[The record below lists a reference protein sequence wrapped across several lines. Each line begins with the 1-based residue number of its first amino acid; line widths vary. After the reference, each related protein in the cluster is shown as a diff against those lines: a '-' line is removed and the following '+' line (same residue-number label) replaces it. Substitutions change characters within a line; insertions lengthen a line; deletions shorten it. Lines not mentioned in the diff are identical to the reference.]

1 MIRSA
6 QPVATI
12 QLDTEVLAVERLID
26 AQDHDEAFREM
37 ILLRDRYGRRPE
49 YRYLQA
55 FFDATFKV
63 RTDRELIPQVIAL
76 VGEQPDFT
84 EAIALL
90 AVLYHRIN
98 EQEKAEVFAREALRS
113 KNVGARRRAREV
125 LGLPPEDP
133 QVEADAS
140 RRPSRMPPSGAARPS
155 PAGGLPR
162 SLEQTPARLP
172 PVVMPP
178 SGSTPSPEDGASL
191 KRPTRDFFPSGT
203 PSQRQQAGGQ
213 TDSADGWKLPS
224 EPPPAAVP
232 KRSTLDAL
240 KLPPPLPGGPAQPEM
255 PSAPAPEPDP
265 VGAAEAPPEAPRDL
279 PPPTQGAQQ
288 ASAFSH
294 TSSEPPAA
302 SGAEADITDRFRV
315 PLAADAAV
323 RDDRFDHATQPAL
336 RSMRQPPPAVETIE
350 FSPRDA
356 PMPPPPTIPPE
367 ALAPEQKR
375 SQPMGSEAPTA
386 RAIRNV
392 NRREDRQV
400 DDDMRHLSDRPGR
413 VPYEPPTRRLP
424 SAPSPAQGMRR
435 TDSEGPLGELSGEGV
450 VDRTGIDRTQ
460 RAKISRPAMAI
471 PPSVEVQR
479 QWFRYA
485 RTHQIVR
492 PGGEGEPFSTAA
504 TLLDLAER
512 VVEGATPL
520 AQEPIPLDRRGLI
533 QVEQRLDALRRGGK
547 QSQPATERAGV
558 TAAAA
563 FLMALLLKECD
574 GRAVDT
580 SAEDGACKVTLPA
593 GATVRPLLV
602 AAAYARARGPGLVET
617 FDRAATAHMRRSPT
631 RPNRPS
637 EPARRGTEPP
647 PPRDTDLT
655 VLRRDLD
662 AGTLALIPP
671 DAPYGPPPRTPMRAV
686 AAEFWASPTG
696 REIASSSRRVGT
708 FTLADIDALERYAG
722 KVQGPV
728 GYAPPGT
735 PWPWMPSEEV
745 EDAIFAW
752 GAVLGEVLNTLYTG
766 RWEADP
772 GNPDD
777 RMLVRVVLTGGVVAW
792 PVAKVYLRFARGI
805 THDLSAY
812 VDVVGRVVGRQTLNS
827 ASWP

>member
-1 MIRSA
+1 LIRSA
-6 QPVATI
+6 VPVATI

-26 AQDHDEAFREM
+26 AQDHDEAFRQM

-63 RTDRELIPQVIAL
+63 RADRELIPQVIAL

-90 AVLYHRIN
+90 AVLYHRID

-113 KNVGARRRAREV
+113 KNVSARRRAREV

-133 QVEADAS
+133 QVEAEAS
-140 RRPSRMPPSGAARPS
+140 RRPSRLPPGEASTPS
-155 PAGGLPR
+155 PAGGSPR
-162 SLEQTPARLP
+162 SREQTPARLP

-191 KRPTRDFFPSGT
+191 KRPTRDFFPTGT
-203 PSQRQQAGGQ
+203 PSPREQAGGRP
-213 TDSADGWKLPS
+213 DSADGWKLPS

-240 KLPPPLPGGPAQPEM
+240 RLPPAPPGGPAQPGV
-255 PSAPAPEPDP
+255 PAAPAPEPDP
-265 VGAAEAPPEAPRDL
+265 LAAAVVTREAPRDL
-279 PPPTQGAQQ
+279 PPPTQDSQP
-288 ASAFSH
+288 ASTFRHA
-294 TSSEPPAA
+294 SSEPPDL
-302 SGAEADITDRFRV
+302 SGAEADIMDRFRM
-315 PLAADAAV
+315 PLASDAAV

-336 RSMRQPPPAVETIE
+336 RPMGEPAPAVETIE

-367 ALAPEQKR
+367 ALAAEQKR
-375 SQPMGSEAPTA
+375 SQPMGNEAPTA
-386 RAIRNV
+386 RAIRKV
-392 NRREDRQV
+392 DQGDGRQV
-400 DDDMRHLSDRPGR
+400 DDDIRHLSDRPVR
-413 VPYEPPTRRLP
+413 VPSEPPTRRLP

-435 TDSEGPLGELSGEGV
+435 TDSDGRLGELSGEGV

-460 RAKISRPAMAI
+460 RVQGSRPAMAI
-471 PPSVEVQR
+471 PPSIEVQR

-520 AQEPIPLDRRGLI
+520 SEEPIPLDRRGLI
-533 QVEQRLDALRRGGK
+533 QVEQRLEAFRRGAK
-547 QSQPATERAGV
+547 SSQAATERAGV

-574 GRAVDT
+574 GRAADT

-602 AAAYARARGPGLVET
+602 AAAYARSRGPGLVET

-637 EPARRGTEPP
+637 EPVRRGTQP

-662 AGTLALIPP
+662 AGTLALI
-671 DAPYGPPPRTPMRAV
+671 APNAPHAPPPRTPMRAV

-735 PWPWMPSEEV
+735 PWPWMPSEEL

-752 GAVLGEVLNTLYTG
+752 GAVLGEVLSTLYTG

-805 THDLSAY
+805 THDLSSY